1 MLKCIHSHY
10 DYGDYYKRSP
20 DDGYQ
25 NIPQMGYL
33 NNPGM
38 YPISNNYN
46 YMPEECICSCDI
58 CYSNPKECCMQYCTK
73 CTEEN
78 RSELVYYPYPYYII
92 NSPSPSIPKPTEA
105 QIKIETT
112 TTTTTTQAVTTE
124 TEEGLEQ
131 TSIAR
136 MDNEGLSEDAI
147 QNSYIKELLENAR
160 YNKNDV
166 KVMLTSLRRTKPRW
180 MPKFGIVPIPDQLA
194 ENLMLKIRNMKVL
207 HPEKDTLRRI
217 ESIYPRSEQ

>member
-1 MLKCIHSHY
+1 MSKCIHSHH
-10 DYGDYYKRSP
+10 DYGDYYKHAP

-25 NIPQMGYL
+25 NIPQADYL
-33 NNPGM
+33 SNPDA
-38 YPISNNYN
+38 YPVSNNYN

-58 CYSNPKECCMQYCTK
+58 CYSNPKECCMEYCTK

-78 RSELVYYPYPYYII
+78 RPELLYYPYPYYII

-112 TTTTTTQAVTTE
+112 ITTTTQATTTE

-131 TSIAR
+131 TPIAR
-136 MDNEGLSEDAI
+136 MDNE
-147 QNSYIKELLENAR
+147 ELLENAR
-160 YNKNDV
+160 YNKKDD
-166 KVMLTSLRRTKPRW
+166 KVRLTSLRRTKPRW

-207 HPEKDTLRRI
+207 HPEKDTIRRI
-217 ESIYPRSEQ
+217 ESIYPRSE